1 MRNKQLAADRKA
13 ERKEAAA
20 AKKKQVA
27 DQKKILSMSHKLMLL
42 APPQIEKYKKTEKIF
57 EKYDIKDETKT
68 TFGEVKDTIETWL
81 SQAQQI
87 LKMAATSKAYDVG
100 FESEK
105 DISAKIKEGTTIVK
119 QINTEKRALA

>member
-57 EKYDIKDETKT
+57 EKYDKDETKT